1 MSFFY
6 IFAFQNNLIPH
17 FSVWKNFYT
26 ESSLYPFFLFA
37 LTMKIDAYMV
47 ERLGENMIILTPTV
61 DVTFKFDN
69 LPPEF
74 KRVFSKSMSYRNQRN
89 INLLNYF
96 IYVIN
101 FNIRHMNLEIDKIYM
116 ICLYRS
122 DNIF

>member
-1 MSFFY
+1 
-6 IFAFQNNLIPH
+6 
-17 FSVWKNFYT
+17 
-26 ESSLYPFFLFA
+26 
-37 LTMKIDAYMV
+37 MKIDAYMV

-122 DNIF
+122 DNNF